1 MPLSRHSRCLC
12 AAALLLPGFSGGAQ
26 NARSITLER
35 SASYYQ
41 LANGELQPL
50 FDPFSLRAILQLTEG
65 PGESFVRA
73 VTLRPPAGNP
83 LPLPFS
89 EAFLAFSLTVPFDT
103 ASALESTFGA
113 GSYRV
118 TLGGFISGDTTY
130 ALNVPA
136 AALQARPLIA
146 NFAATQNLD
155 PANSFVLRWTP
166 AVPAP
171 GVAQLVIQDDSTR
184 AVIYDSGNLPGGATE
199 VEIPGGLM
207 TGGENSRYWAQLSL
221 TRVDFLKTGSVPALL
236 ATSTAS
242 TIFELR
248 TGTGTVDPG
257 PSRFKA
263 VMLNGSGDVVFTVE
277 CTPGVPLKLQKSSA
291 LGGGWETV
299 QTTTP
304 GASPAT
310 LTVPAATLGDAA
322 FFQAVQ

>member
-1 MPLSRHSRCLC
+1 MPAFRVRQCLC
-12 AAALLLPGFSGGAQ
+12 VVALLLPGLSGVAQ
-26 NARSITLER
+26 NAGAITLER
-35 SASYYQ
+35 NASYRQ

-50 FDPFSLRAILQLTEG
+50 FDPFNLRAFLQLTEG
-65 PGESFVRA
+65 AGETFVRE
-73 VTLRPPAGNP
+73 VTLQPPAGNP

-89 EAFLAFSLTVPFDT
+89 EAVFAFSLTVPFDT

-118 TLGGFISGDTTY
+118 TLSGFISGDATY
-130 ALNVPA
+130 VLNVPDTS
-136 AALQARPLIA
+136 LQARPLIA

-155 PANSFVLRWTP
+155 PAKSFVLRWTP

-171 GVAQLVIQDDSTR
+171 GVAHLVILDDSTR

-207 TGGENSRYWAQLSL
+207 TGGKNSRYLAQLSL

-236 ATSTAS
+236 ASSTAA

-248 TGTGTVDPG
+248 TGTGTADPG
-257 PSRFKA
+257 PSRFLS
-263 VMLNGSGDVVFTVE
+263 VTLNGSGDVSFTVE
-277 CTPGVPLKLQKSSA
+277 CTPGVPLKLQQSAA

-299 QTTTP
+299 QTITP
-304 GASPAT
+304 DASPAT
-310 LTVPAATLGDAA
+310 LNVPAATLGAA
-322 FFQAVQ
+322 AYFQAVQ